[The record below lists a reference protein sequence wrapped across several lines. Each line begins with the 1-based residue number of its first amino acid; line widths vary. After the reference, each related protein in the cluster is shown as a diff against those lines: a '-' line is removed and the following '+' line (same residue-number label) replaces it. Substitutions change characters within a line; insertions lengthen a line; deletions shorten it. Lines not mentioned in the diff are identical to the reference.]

1 MDEYKINADND
12 IVVGDIIKFSRS
24 VFEGSWK
31 NARYVG
37 EVIIEAEVLK
47 DSYGQKTG
55 QHTFTL
61 RRLDNGQT
69 FRIMGR
75 NLYAGRPMRKQWE
88 DEAARDRVAELKYMR
103 GDAAKMARRVEA
115 EFKSRQ

>member
-1 MDEYKINADND
+1 MNDYKINAGND
-12 IVVGDIIKFSRS
+12 IVVGDVIRFSKS
-24 VFEGSWK
+24 IFEGSWK

-37 EVIIEAEVLK
+37 EEIIEAEVIK

-75 NLYAGRPMRKQWE
+75 NLYAGRPTRKEWA
-88 DEAARDRVAELKYMR
+88 DEKERDRVAELKHMR
-103 GDAAKMARRVEA
+103 GDATKMARRVEA
-115 EFKSRQ
+115 EYKYR